1 LKIVHVTANFSLMNP
16 GTPASVGGMAGETV
30 RQDGR
35 ASRRSKWA
43 LAAFIAGVF
52 GWTGIGAVVAISCG
66 VIALLQIRRS
76 SGQIVGLGRA
86 WVGMVLGITLLVP
99 VLIGALTAQ
108 NYAGVVRR
116 MWLIRS
122 TGEAL
127 RSYARD
133 HGGLVPPADS
143 WTTAITPYLREI
155 SKERN
160 DPGLLQATNRYCLNA
175 TVAGRVLDQVP
186 LDVVLLFELESPASN
201 IAARAFGDAQST
213 SAPRSSRGRFLITF
227 VDGHSEVV
235 PTNRFP
241 NLRWNP

>member
-1 LKIVHVTANFSLMNP
+1 MNP
-16 GTPASVGGMAGETV
+16 GDPACVGEPAGETP
-30 RQDGR
+30 RNDNGT
-35 ASRRSKWA
+35 SRRSKWA
-43 LAAFIAGVF
+43 LVAFIAGVF
-52 GWTGIGAVVAISCG
+52 GWTGIGAVVAIACG

-76 SGQIVGLGRA
+76 SGQIVGRVRA

-108 NYAGVVRR
+108 NYVGVVRR
-116 MWLIRS
+116 MGLIRS

-143 WTTAITPYLREI
+143 WTAAVTPYLREI

-175 TVAGRVLDQVP
+175 TLAGRILDQVP

-201 IAARAFGDAQST
+201 IAAWAFGDAQST
-213 SAPRSSRGRFLITF
+213 SAPRSSGGQVLITF
-227 VDGHSEVV
+227 ADGHSEVV